1 MNIFKTQK
9 FEEGIT
15 LEKFLFVLSRGLED
29 PVRATRAFQLAKVA
43 KEKGHEVNIFLVD
56 DAVAYAILGLADSV
70 MAPTG
75 DNAKQYIDY
84 LIEKKVTFHLCTPC
98 ARTRLFGEDQ
108 FIEGAK
114 LSTAGILIDLATESK
129 VFTF

>member
-1 MNIFKTQK
+1 M
-9 FEEGIT
+9 
-15 LEKFLFVLSRGLED
+15 EKFLFVLSRGLED

-56 DAVAYAILGLADSV
+56 DAVSYAILGLADSV

-75 DNAKQYIDY
+75 DNAKQYLDY
-84 LIEKKVTFHLCTPC
+84 LVSQNVPFFVCTPC

-114 LSTAGILIDLATESK
+114 LSTAGHLIDLAAESK
-129 VFTF
+129 VFSF

>member
-1 MNIFKTQK
+1 M
-9 FEEGIT
+9 
-15 LEKFLFVLSRGLED
+15 EKFLFVLNRGLED
-29 PVRATRAFQLAKVA
+29 PIRATRAFQLAKVA
-43 KEKGHEVNIFLVD
+43 IEKGHEVNIFLVD
-56 DAVAYAILGLADSV
+56 DAVAYAIVGLADNV

-75 DNAKQYIDY
+75 DKAKQYIDY
-84 LIEKKVTFHLCTPC
+84 LIEQKVPFHLCTPC

-114 LSTAGILIDLATESK
+114 LSTAPILIDLATESK